1 MTVLLLAVVA
11 IGAGLVGIVTAP
23 TWRRVGVAVGVIGSL
38 AVLGIALAMPSE
50 ESVELG
56 GVGLV
61 GTPLVRE
68 LAVAWSAGLAALGL
82 LEVGVGGRPTVVGP
96 GLVGLAVA
104 VVALAT
110 RDPAS
115 SMAALAAGGVAGIL
129 VPGISGWLDGAD
141 APSRLAT
148 TSRGS
153 LAILGAGLLG
163 MAAIAVGASPA
174 GPLGIAGANAND
186 PTVQAVAGLALLAMV
201 GAVAIRCS
209 LIPLHVWAARF
220 MEGVSPLA
228 IPAAFAWGG
237 AAFILVA
244 IDWSQVALG
253 PSATADPVRGLIIGL
268 SFVSLVLGGLAAM
281 VHDDIEHVLGYSILQ
296 DAGVAIL
303 AFASLEPQ
311 VAAAARNWLL
321 ASATIKTALAA
332 WATVVRS
339 AYGGHRL
346 ADLGGWARHSPA
358 LGISFAGILVA
369 AVGLPGI
376 AIWESRAS
384 LIGSAMPGIA
394 GIVTPLVALMPAV
407 YLGRIALA
415 GVERISPAVAA
426 GPTGWPRWRGDRA
439 EARSD
444 ARRLDPLRAVPAAIR
459 ANRVP
464 LMALG
469 VLVLAVMAVLTAI
482 GGTAG
487 P

>member
-1 MTVLLLAVVA
+1 MTILLLAGMA
-11 IGAGLVGIVTAP
+11 IAAGLLTIVVAP
-23 TWRRVGVAVGVIGSL
+23 TWRRLAVTVGVIGSL
-38 AVLGIALAMPSE
+38 AVAAIALAMPGE
-50 ESVELG
+50 DSVELG
-56 GVGLV
+56 GIGLV

-82 LEVGVGGRPTVVGP
+82 LEVGVGGRPIVVGP

-104 VVALAT
+104 VLALAT

-115 SMAALAAGGVAGIL
+115 SVAALAAGGVAGVL
-129 VPGISGWLDGAD
+129 VPGISGWLDGPES
-141 APSRLAT
+141 PSRLPT

-153 LAILGAGLLG
+153 LAILGSGLLG
-163 MAAIAVGASPA
+163 LAAIAVGASPA
-174 GPLGIAGANAND
+174 GPLGGATSPND
-186 PTVQAVAGLALLAMV
+186 PIVQMVAGLALLAMV
-201 GAVAIRCS
+201 GAVAIRCG

-228 IPAAFAWGG
+228 IPAAFAWGS
-237 AAFILVA
+237 AAFVLVA
-244 IDWSQVALG
+244 IDWSQVTLG
-253 PSATADPVRGLIIGL
+253 PTAAGEGERTLIIGL
-268 SFVSLVLGGLAAM
+268 SFISLVLGGLAAM

-303 AFASLEPQ
+303 AFASLEPE

-332 WATVVRS
+332 WASVVRS
-339 AYGGHRL
+339 TYGGHRL
-346 ADLGGWARHSPA
+346 ADLGGWARHSPV
-358 LGISFAGILVA
+358 LGLSFAGILVA

-384 LIGSAMPGIA
+384 LIGSAMPGVA
-394 GIVTPLVALMPAV
+394 GIVTPLIALMPAI

-415 GVERISPAVAA
+415 GVQPISTAVAA
-426 GPTGWPRWRGDRA
+426 GPSGWPRWSVRTIGWSEGSRFNLARA
-439 EARSD
+439 I
-444 ARRLDPLRAVPAAIR
+444 PAVVR

-464 LMALG
+464 LMAIG
-469 VLVLAVMAVLTAI
+469 VLVLTGMAVVTAI

-487 P
+487 T